1 MKICKFMIKFC
12 KIIFI
17 FFVLQNFVNADEI
30 REFEVEGLS
39 LGNSLLGFYSKSYID
54 NLPKTTYPA
63 SDKFYQIEIDSKSDD
78 YDNITIILKKND
90 SKYKIYNIGPGKFF
104 DNDLKACNKL
114 MDQKRIEIKSMLND
128 FKENTY
134 EHIYNIDDKK
144 SVAYITDFNFS
155 DGSSIRVFCVDWSE
169 VTEKK
174 RNFGDNFTL
183 DLSLNEYLDWINNEA
198 YN

>member
-1 MKICKFMIKFC
+1 
-12 KIIFI
+12 
-17 FFVLQNFVNADEI
+17 
-30 REFEVEGLS
+30 
-39 LGNSLLGFYSKSYID
+39 
-54 NLPKTTYPA
+54 
-63 SDKFYQIEIDSKSDD
+63 
-78 YDNITIILKKND
+78 
-90 SKYKIYNIGPGKFF
+90 
-104 DNDLKACNKL
+104 